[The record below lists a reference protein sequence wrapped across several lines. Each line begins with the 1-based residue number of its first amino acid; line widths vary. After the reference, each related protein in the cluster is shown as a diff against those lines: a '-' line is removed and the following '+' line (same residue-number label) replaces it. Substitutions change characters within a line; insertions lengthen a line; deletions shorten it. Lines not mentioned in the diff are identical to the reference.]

1 MNTYQGQFGT
11 FTITEK
17 DRQEVIIY
25 RSGLIL
31 AALSLFLGSLGVLL
45 QPHNPTIIQGITPLF
60 FLFALGLGVS
70 LTTIH
75 IYLKPL
81 HQLLK
86 VFWLIGSISGLIFTL
101 KYPQPLAAFI
111 YTHPLSLLGVGF
123 LFAALTGIY
132 FKEAFCFHRLEAT
145 LLTFVVPALLLG
157 HLCSIL
163 PLQVEKFLLSVWVLL
178 FLVFVLRKSSQ
189 AIPDDIGDKSVFTYL
204 EQKRV

>member
-1 MNTYQGQFGT
+1 MDTYQGQFGT
-11 FTITEK
+11 FTITQK

-31 AALSLFLGSLGVLL
+31 AALSWFLGSLGVLL
-45 QPHNPTIIQGITPLF
+45 QPDNPTIIQGITPLF

-86 VFWLIGSISGLIFTL
+86 VFWLIGSLSGLILTL
-101 KYPQPLAAFI
+101 KYPQPLAEFI

-132 FKEAFCFHRLEAT
+132 FKEAFCFHRLET
-145 LLTFVVPALLLG
+145 TFLTFLVPSLLLG
-157 HLCSIL
+157 HLFGIL
-163 PLQVEKFLLSVWVLL
+163 PLQVEKFLLSVWGLL

-189 AIPDDIGDKSVFTYL
+189 AIPDDIGDKSVFAYL
-204 EQKRV
+204 EEKRA